1 MIITYERSPL
11 PRCNLYHRILHE
23 QANPLL
29 GKFCLLRPGESE
41 NLRRMIVNSSVNARQ
56 TNVHIF
62 HLLGSTD
69 MEQRVWNSS
78 CFGDHDA
85 TKVYAFIT
93 FPHCERNAL
102 KIYRVFFM
110 IS

>member
-62 HLLGSTD
+62 RLLESAD
-69 MEQRVWNSS
+69 INKE
-78 CFGDHDA
+78 FG
-85 TKVYAFIT
+85 T
-93 FPHCERNAL
+93 PLAL
-102 KIYRVFFM
+102 GIMMLPKFM
-110 IS
+110 PLSPSLTVKEMF